1 MKTKKSCVPQII
13 PPKTIQIDSVTYDV
27 EMSDNP
33 LVLDG
38 QECLGT
44 IDYNNGLISLNSEKV
59 GYRVLPKVLMH
70 EIMHGIVV
78 ERGITIKGDEEN
90 IIDELAIGI
99 INLIRQ
105 NPKLINFIKDSSF

>member
-1 MKTKKSCVPQII
+1 MKKSKNVPQITM
-13 PPKTIQIDSVTYDV
+13 PKTIQIDSVTYDI
-27 EMSDNP
+27 EMSDNS

-44 IDYNNGLISLNSEKV
+44 IDYNCGVISLNSEKI
-59 GYRVLPKVLMH
+59 GYRVLPKILMH
-70 EIMHGIVV
+70 EIMHGIIT
-78 ERGITIKGDEEN
+78 ERGITLKGDEEK
-90 IIDELAIGI
+90 IIDELAIGV